1 MAGVGMN
8 GEKMIIGILGG
19 ISSGKSTVAA
29 EFERLGCGLVDADRI
44 VHELLDTD
52 AVKQRITAAFG
63 QDVLSAD
70 GRIDRSEL
78 AERVFAGSQGVK
90 RCNAIIHP
98 LVFARCEELISDF
111 NGRQEVKAVVL
122 DMPLLAEVGWSER
135 CDKLVF
141 VGCKAEIRAQRGE
154 KKASGSKNKLK
165 KRENFQISLDRKEKI
180 ADYTINN
187 NSDFS
192 AVVEQVGRIF
202 SIIVNNT

>member
-1 MAGVGMN
+1 MSD
-8 GEKMIIGILGG
+8 EKTIIGILGG
-19 ISSGKSTVAA
+19 ICSGKSTVAA

-52 AVKQRITAAFG
+52 AVKQQITAAFG
-63 QDVLSAD
+63 QDVLGGD

-78 AERVFAGSQGVK
+78 AEMVFASSEGVEK
-90 RCNAIIHP
+90 CNAIIHP

-111 NGRQEVKAVVL
+111 NECQEVKAVVL

-141 VGCKAEIRAQRGE
+141 VDCKAEIRAHRGA
-154 KKASGSKNKLK
+154 KKGAGSKNKLK
-165 KRENFQISLDRKEKI
+165 KRENFQISLDRKGKI

-187 NSDFS
+187 NSDFP
-192 AVVEQVGRIF
+192 AVAGQVGRIF
-202 SIIVNNT
+202 SIIINNV

>member
-1 MAGVGMN
+1 MI

-44 VHELLDTD
+44 VHELLETD
-52 AVKQRITAAFG
+52 AVKQQITAAFG
-63 QDVLSAD
+63 QDIIDAD

-78 AERVFAGSQGVK
+78 AEKVFASSEGVAAS
-90 RCNAIIHP
+90 NAIIHP

-111 NGRQEVKAVVL
+111 NERQEIKAVVL
-122 DMPLLAEVGWSER
+122 DMPLLAEVGWSQK

-141 VGCKAEIRAQRGE
+141 VACKAEIRAQRGLE
-154 KKASGSKNKLK
+154 KGSGSKNKLK
-165 KRENFQISLDRKEKI
+165 KRENFQISLDRKGKI

-192 AVVEQVGRIF
+192 AVAKQVGRIF